1 MPQWRFVSKTG
12 QTQNQEPISWGDGTE
27 PVWYPLLPFGR
38 YVTPNNEYFEI
49 TPEYTDEMIAQFREG
64 LPNALGVPGDE
75 NQLHGKHE
83 LGAFA
88 WAKDLE
94 NREDGLWGALQPT
107 QEGLKYADSLPYV
120 SPHFT
125 VGDAIDP
132 NYGRKNFLAAFAMC
146 SSPWFYGQPGLTLE
160 PGATVAAS
168 MSNGAA
174 PAAPETEI
182 ENQTVGGGHM
192 TAEEF
197 QAKIE
202 ELETALTTANET
214 VTTLTAEKETL
225 TTDLAAKDERIT
237 ELETAQTES
246 EGKVT
251 DLTTRL
257 EALEAAAKEAETER
271 AMEAK
276 VNELAT
282 EVLTLG
288 DEQVVRT
295 REGAEV
301 MASML
306 LNPCPETAQAFQAH
320 IAAHGGNV
328 ATEPIADKPNLQPFK
343 ASMHG
348 RDGDGNLTDEQ
359 KLEALP
365 DDRARRIRSIME
377 ADRIGFEAARRKDFD
392 SRH

>member
-1 MPQWRFVSKTG
+1 M
-12 QTQNQEPISWGDGTE
+12 NQEPISWGDGTE

-38 YVTPNNEYFEI
+38 YVTPDDKYFEI
-49 TPEYTDEMIAQFREG
+49 TPEYTEQMIAQFREG

-75 NQLHGKHE
+75 NQLHAKHE

-88 WAKDLE
+88 WATDLE
-94 NREDGLWGALQPT
+94 NREDGLWGALKPT

-125 VGDAIDP
+125 VGDAVDP

-168 MSNGAA
+168 MS
-174 PAAPETEI
+174 
-182 ENQTVGGGHM
+182 TVGGDAPDDNQKQEIEGGTNM
-192 TAEEF
+192 PTPEEL
-197 QAKIE
+197 QAKID
-202 ELETALTTANET
+202 ELTAALTAKDEQI
-214 VTTLTAEKETL
+214 TTLTTEKETL

-237 ELETAQTES
+237 ELEAAQTES
-246 EGKVT
+246 ESKVT

-257 EALEAAAKEAETER
+257 ETLEKAAEDKAKEDAL
-271 AMEAK
+271 AAK

-282 EVLTLG
+282 EVLTEG
-288 DEQVVRT
+288 EEQVVRT

-306 LNPCPETAQAFQAH
+306 LNPCTETAQAFQAH
-320 IAAHGGNV
+320 LAANGGKV
-328 ATEPIADKPNLQPFK
+328 ATEPIADKPYLQPFK
-343 ASMHG
+343 AAMGG
-348 RDGDGNLTDEQ
+348 RGGDGNLTDEQ
-359 KLEALP
+359 KLAALP
-365 DDRARRIRSIME
+365 EDTARRIKGIMD
-377 ADRIGFEAARRKDFD
+377 ADGIGFEAARRKHWQ